1 MDIAAMLIWIV
12 TAAAGVSLLAARR
25 PARSSAE
32 PAPAPAEG
40 VPANAG
46 APAQGQAGASTQ
58 GQTPA
63 STQGQAGVP
72 PEAAAAYAA
81 GAKVPP
87 ITRSRVTTQPGEHPL
102 LEFMHPA
109 LGIVGLGCWIAFV
122 FTRFRGFAWVALGVI
137 VVTIAA
143 GVTWYLINAR
153 AGEAGGRYPARR
165 LLVHG
170 SGAAVTFVLAIVT
183 LLALAHG

>member
-1 MDIAAMLIWIV
+1 MGGTLDIAAMLLWIV

-25 PARSSAE
+25 PVRDSTA

-40 VPANAG
+40 VHAA
-46 APAQGQAGASTQ
+46 AGASI
-58 GQTPA
+58 
-63 STQGQAGVP
+63 QGQAGVP

-87 ITRSRVTTQPGEHPL
+87 IARTRVTTQPGEHPL

-109 LGIVGLGCWIAFV
+109 LGIAGLGCWIAFV
-122 FTRFRGFAWVALGVI
+122 FTRFHGFAWIALGVA

-143 GVTWYLINAR
+143 GVTWYVINAR
-153 AGEAGGRYPARR
+153 ASTRASTRAGKGGGRYPARR

-170 SGAAVTFVLAIVT
+170 SGAAVTLVLAIVT
-183 LLALAHG
+183 VLAIGHA